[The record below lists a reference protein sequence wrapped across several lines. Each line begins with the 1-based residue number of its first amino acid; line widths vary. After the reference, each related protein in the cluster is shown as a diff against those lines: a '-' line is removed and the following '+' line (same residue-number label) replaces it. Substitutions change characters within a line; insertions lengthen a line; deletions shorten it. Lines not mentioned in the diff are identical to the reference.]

1 MSQVMMGRVLT
12 NQSELF
18 QSIVVTLLLKLYV
31 RLPLGE
37 EGERERE
44 QRPQSKRGSVGKS
57 VNPSVDKHLPR
68 AQALWGLPQLPAR
81 GKIFQMVSF

>member
-37 EGERERE
+37 EGERERAKTTIE
-44 QRPQSKRGSVGKS
+44 T
-57 VNPSVDKHLPR
+57 
-68 AQALWGLPQLPAR
+68 W
-81 GKIFQMVSF
+81 ICW